1 MGDGR
6 GPEAAGHV
14 LRQVLALLLTRSSI
28 AFKGLRILRAS
39 PAARPLAGQSK
50 NNGVAFFAKRRFP
63 KEGEGYA
70 RAFR

>member
-6 GPEAAGHV
+6 APEGAGHV
-14 LRQVLALLLTRSSI
+14 LKQVLALCLTRSSI

-50 NNGVAFFAKRRFP
+50 SIGAGFDDEAALP
-63 KEGEGYA
+63 L
-70 RAFR
+70 